1 MIYLISRV
9 VIPVNVHQL
18 PQVDIL
24 VQHRRLKVDILV
36 LRKEAIQVHRKEAI
50 QVHPHH
56 KVQRCLK
63 VDIPVPRKEVIQ
75 DQVQHRH
82 KVDIQVHHHL
92 RVDIPDM
99 VLLNN
104 PVWILKLN
112 SG

>member
-1 MIYLISRV
+1 MIYLNSRV

-36 LRKEAIQVHRKEAI
+36 LRKEAIQVH
-50 QVHPHH
+50 PHH
-56 KVQRCLK
+56 KVQRRLK